1 MSAPCGFLV
10 FSGYLYAWE
19 KEKGDMRLKDAE
31 QQALRFRHAVVCVY
45 MELAIEW
52 TQLH

>member
-19 KEKGDMRLKDAE
+19 KEKGDMRLNDAE
-31 QQALRFRHAVVCVY
+31 QQALLFLHAFFYVY
-45 MELAIEW
+45 IELALKW